1 MYLRAGR
8 TPFKFPAKTRVRI
21 QLSQSFPPRRGSEFN
36 LRSRNIGRGKGQP
49 AISIGH
55 AKPVTMVGVK
65 GNNGKASGTKTF
77 TEVLILVA
85 IAIVVVASI
94 KTFAT
99 SSPWQSKATIE
110 EHQGQQAKVKAT
122 SVDISISSAIEAG
135 KDATDKN
142 LIQFVFG
149 NLDGVKGNDGAY
161 QV

>member
-1 MYLRAGR
+1 M
-8 TPFKFPAKTRVRI
+8 
-21 QLSQSFPPRRGSEFN
+21 
-36 LRSRNIGRGKGQP
+36 NIGRSKGRQP
-49 AISIGH
+49 AIGN

-65 GNNGKASGTKTF
+65 GNNGKASGAKTF
-77 TEVLILVA
+77 TEVLVLVA
-85 IAIVVVASI
+85 ITIVVVASI

-99 SSPWQSKATIE
+99 SSPWHSKATIE
-110 EHQGQQAKVKAT
+110 EHQGQPAKLKAT

-161 QV
+161 ISMI